1 MRSHERSLFQ
11 ETNRRNNSRK
21 DITIGGGDYDAAL
34 RGPVAALCF
43 SRRVSRASGID
54 DHVLKREPPRASGM
68 VKRRLQSE
76 SPLRPLICAEAFI
89 AQMLCH
95 LR

>member
-54 DHVLKREPPRASGM
+54 DHVLKREPPRASGI
-68 VKRRLQSE
+68 VKPRLHSE
-76 SPLRPLICAEAFI
+76 SALRPRTCAQVFI